1 MSDDL
6 DNDILNDLEEYD
18 WEVNN
23 FEDLTQSDCDH
34 NCSPTPDLDIKIEI
48 DEVDLKTDEVTHN
61 EPEPSTS
68 KASTSLRR
76 TSLVRK
82 TNRIKP
88 QILKVTTKKSNKNK
102 STASVSSQ
110 TTVTSTSTSN
120 TIIWRPATTLVPP
133 IKTTLPLTNPTFT
146 KALNKLR
153 PRPDCQIRIGNEA
166 LHMITSPGRNPILNT
181 HTEVDETFG
190 TDLSDK
196 LFWTRKGHNLHSL
209 TAQWE
214 KIDQYC
220 WRLQRYLR
228 LINLGLAIETDQT
241 NSTAF
246 TTLLVNYQDFENNL
260 NAFTTTLKK
269 DLLIDKNGLS
279 AIIKSKGK
287 RSRRRILEDEDEEVQ
302 KAINDLR
309 EVLSDL
315 QE

>member
-1 MSDDL
+1 M
-6 DNDILNDLEEYD
+6 
-18 WEVNN
+18 
-23 FEDLTQSDCDH
+23 
-34 NCSPTPDLDIKIEI
+34 
-48 DEVDLKTDEVTHN
+48 
-61 EPEPSTS
+61 
-68 KASTSLRR
+68 
-76 TSLVRK
+76 RK

-88 QILKVTTKKSNKNK
+88 QILKVTTKKSNKSK
-102 STASVSSQ
+102 STTSVSTR
-110 TTVTSTSTSN
+110 TTATSTSTSKE
-120 TIIWRPATTLVPP
+120 IVWRPATTLVPP
-133 IKTTLPLTNPTFT
+133 IKTTHPLTNPTFT

-166 LHMITSPGRNPILNT
+166 LHMITSLGRNPILNT
-181 HTEVDETFG
+181 HTDVDETFR

-209 TAQWE
+209 TAQWG

-246 TTLLVNYQDFENNL
+246 TTLLVNYQEFENDFI
-260 NAFTTTLKK
+260 AFTTALKK

-279 AIIKSKGK
+279 AIIKAKGK
-287 RSRRRILEDEDEEVQ
+287 RPRRRILEDKDKDVQ

-309 EVLSDL
+309 EVLNDL
-315 QE
+315 KE